1 MKAIDQQFTKI
12 INGTTQFVIP
22 VFQRDYSWTEAE
34 CEQLWNDVVA
44 IASDPT
50 DRRHFLGSVVY
61 VATGDSSAG
70 FTRWLLIDGQQR
82 VTTLTILLAALRDHI
97 EAARWSGGDDGPTG
111 KRIDAYFLRNAEE
124 TGSRSHKL
132 VLRRH
137 DQATLQA
144 ILDRHEPPVAASG
157 RIRENYEFFR
167 ERVAGTDP
175 DLVYR
180 GVGRLVVVDVCLD
193 HKSDDPQL
201 IFESLNS
208 TGLDLSQSDLIRNF
222 ILMSLPEPAQTRLY
236 DLYWRQIEDL
246 FRGSESTFD
255 AFVRDYIALKTKASK
270 QEKANEIYFAFRRTF
285 GSVGADPE
293 KLAELL
299 GDLLNNARH
308 YAYFTVGVGA
318 PVALRASLARL
329 RRQVDVPAIL
339 LMRLFECFD
348 IPKTINESEL
358 GEAVAL
364 VESYIFR
371 RAVCGE
377 QTRGYWQVFADL
389 AYQIDSSR
397 PLESFRVAMARL
409 RGSYKFPRDAEFK
422 KALEE
427 REIYG
432 MRVCFDIL
440 ERLENHGSKEVTD
453 TRKYTIEHIMP
464 QNSDL
469 SVEWRQMLGT
479 EWMEVQRAWLHRLGN
494 LTLTGYNSEYRDK
507 PFEAKKTTKGGF
519 AESSVRLN
527 RYVREQAAWT
537 SREMEERGKTLASQA
552 LSVWRPLVV
561 DRALIDAAEQAE
573 MRARAKHRDVG
584 KVVMTPTAR
593 DLFEVVR
600 TSIVAMDGSII
611 EYAEQKSVS
620 YYGPDFFLEVL
631 PRKNHVALLLNLEF
645 GEIDDPAGAAEDASR
660 WKFVVNAVHSGGVLI
675 DVVDPSSVAKALPMI
690 RRAFEAAKSGGG
702 LQAPPP

>member
-1 MKAIDQQFTKI
+1 MKALDQQFTKI

-34 CEQLWNDVVA
+34 CEQLWKDVVG
-44 IASDPT
+44 IAADPT
-50 DRRHFLGSVVY
+50 NRRHFLGSVVY

-82 VTTLTILLAALRDHI
+82 VTTLTLLLAALRDHI
-97 EAARWSGGDDGPTG
+97 VETKWSGGEEGPTA

-144 ILDRHEPPVAASG
+144 ILDRTELPAPLSE
-157 RIRENYEFFR
+157 RIRENYDFFR
-167 ERVAGTDP
+167 ERVSGTDP
-175 DLVYR
+175 EVVYR

-193 HKSDDPQL
+193 QKTDDPQL

-222 ILMSLPEPAQTRLY
+222 ILMRLPEPVQTRLY

-255 AFVRDYIALKTKASK
+255 AFVRDFIALKTKASK

-285 GSVGADPE
+285 GSVGQDPDKLSE
-293 KLAELL
+293 LLAELL
-299 GDLLNNARH
+299 NHARYH
-308 YAYFTVGVGA
+308 ASFSVGVGA
-318 PVALRASLARL
+318 PIALRESLTRL

-348 IPKTINESEL
+348 KHRTLSEL
-358 GEAVAL
+358 EMAEAISI

-389 AYQIDSSR
+389 AYQVDATR
-397 PLESFRVAMARL
+397 PLESVRVAMARL
-409 RGSYKFPRDAEFK
+409 RGSYRFPADAEFK

-432 MRVCFDIL
+432 MRICFDVL

-453 TRKYTIEHIMP
+453 TSRYTIEHIMP
-464 QNSDL
+464 QNGDL
-469 SVEWRQMLGT
+469 SPEWRQMLGA
-479 EWMEVQRAWLHRLGN
+479 EWIDVQRVWLHRLGN
-494 LTLTGYNSEYRDK
+494 LTLTGYNSEYQDK
-507 PFEAKKTTKGGF
+507 PFEVKKTTKGGF

-527 RYVREQAAWT
+527 KYVREQAEWT
-537 SREMEERGKTLASQA
+537 AREMDERGKALAARA

-584 KVVMTPTAR
+584 KVPMSPAAR
-593 DLFEVVR
+593 DLFEVLR
-600 TSIVAMDGSII
+600 ASILAMDGNII

-620 YYGPDFFLEVL
+620 YFGPGFFLEVL
-631 PRKNHVALLLNLEF
+631 PRKKHLALLLDLEF
-645 GEIDDPAGAAEDASR
+645 GEIDDPGGVAQDASV

-675 DVVDPSSVAKALPMI
+675 DIVEPGAVEKALPMI
-690 RRAFEAAKSGGG
+690 RRAFEAAKSGE
-702 LQAPPP
+702 LVRTA